1 MAEIN
6 PAILIQFTVFK
17 TQIRDTLVRERL
29 MASLSGFFGVLAAVL
44 TTIGLYGLISYMA
57 LRRRNEIGIRMALG
71 ADRIRILKLVMR
83 EAVELLGIGLL
94 VGAALSF
101 SVSRTARSMLFGVKN
116 TDPTIFGAAVALLAI
131 VAITASFLPAQKAS
145 HLDPLVALREE

>member
-1 MAEIN
+1 
-6 PAILIQFTVFK
+6 
-17 TQIRDTLVRERL
+17 
-29 MASLSGFFGVLAAVL
+29 
-44 TTIGLYGLISYMA
+44 
-57 LRRRNEIGIRMALG
+57 MALG